1 MPVALQR
8 SADKNDG
15 ERLSELRDR
24 RKGVPET
31 HLPSKNMAHRKPDDA
46 RPETSARKKARAV
59 VRFKTTEEAH
69 RVVRQLN
76 NTYITNDCVSMKVL
90 Y

>member
-1 MPVALQR
+1 MSPVLQK

-31 HLPSKNMAHRKPDDA
+31 HLPSKNMAHRKPDDI
-46 RPETSARKKARAV
+46 RPETNARKARAV